1 MSFFRL
7 ITHIFDVDADHLS
20 LTLAVADAADAAVT
34 VTVMSWAVAQAG
46 NPADGENDAT
56 QVTSRPSSHAQHH
69 SIADG
74 G

>member
-34 VTVMSWAVAQAG
+34 VTVMSWAIAQAG
-46 NPADGENDAT
+46 TPDDGENDAT
-56 QVTSRPSSHAQHH
+56 QVESRPASHVQSH
-69 SIADG
+69 SIGNAR
-74 G
+74 